1 MIIQHSQRLP
11 SEESQ
16 APKDTKESSSKYD
29 SVKKVNYYI
38 RRHVLPYI
46 DID

>member
-29 SVKKVNYYI
+29 SVKKVKLLHQKTCITIYRY
-38 RRHVLPYI
+38 
-46 DID
+46 